1 MCMKKIFLS
10 VLSLFVFVLISGN
23 VNAQIIIKLGAGYGA
38 GTQKMLLESVYSGSS
53 AENIYE
59 SFGGNLGLFVA
70 GGYEIN
76 QYVDFEVDLGYQ
88 HGRVEAIDL
97 GILGSKTYVGRLVHI
112 GPSLVFK
119 TSVNEN
125 ITPYGKLG
133 VFTGIPLT
141 KVLVFGSE
149 KKFRG
154 GLPFGYNGALGLDY
168 NFGDTF
174 KLFAE
179 VYHQS
184 MIYKPTRR
192 KELDGTVVK
201 LKDEIDIPTPSNQ
214 EISHHFF
221 SFGALGLNLGVKI
234 VL

>member
-1 MCMKKIFLS
+1 MKKILLS
-10 VLSLFVFVLISGN
+10 VLSLFVFLLLSSNIT
-23 VNAQIIIKLGAGYGA
+23 AQIIIKVGAGYGA

-59 SFGGNLGLFVA
+59 SFGGNLGLFLA

-76 QYVDFEVDLGYQ
+76 QYVDFEVDFGYQ
-88 HGRVEAIDL
+88 HGRIESIDL
-97 GILGSKTYVGRLVHI
+97 GILGSKTYVGRLIHI

-154 GLPFGYNGALGLDY
+154 GLPFGYNGALGFDY
-168 NFGDTF
+168 NFSDTF

-179 VYHQS
+179 VYNQS

-192 KELDGTVVK
+192 KETNGTVVK
-201 LKDEIDIPTPSNQ
+201 FKDEIDIPTPSNQ
-214 EISHHFF
+214 ELSHHFF
-221 SFGALGLNLGVKI
+221 SFGAFGINLGVKI